1 MATALRSL
9 SPDRT
14 LSEHHVAAGGGG
26 GHSPKSATGG
36 AGGAGT
42 TKDGSSAAMSIIINL
57 EKEKLRLS
65 AAITRDKRTV
75 DDLEKHVTLLQ
86 SHVLAHR
93 SKLGSY
99 NALFMRMPDAD
110 SKAPR
115 QRLGAREAVL
125 GTKRII
131 RRELERLESEVVVAE
146 MKLNR
151 SRERNNVIREKIN
164 QLRREHV
171 TYRHLFEKMEAE
183 LEELK
188 SSIAVV
194 DRAVDSEYSQRDRA
208 YEEMRELAK
217 QFEVDKVE
225 RLQLFRQVTEELESL
240 PATTVAPPTAGGAGG
255 RSPKSSN
262 TGAAGG
268 AGGEGGNSGEDAL
281 RKRVAKA
288 QAKLAKDRFA
298 IEQAH
303 RKLAVFSNAL
313 RRIKAS
319 TGYSK
324 TAEVA
329 TVFNRYEEE
338 KFAKAQLAQRLMD
351 EIESLETAV
360 ASMHEEVT
368 SREAEN
374 ARLKAA
380 RAAQIDSL
388 QRSVSER
395 QGELDET
402 SKAVQRAVTDVK
414 GLFRVIEF
422 AFYALG
428 IRSAMDEANGGKPF
442 VAPTSPG
449 AGGEGGE
456 SGGSPPSPVG
466 GGARGSGGG
475 FGPGGML
482 SPLGIPGSPVF
493 GASGRGMPSP
503 GGRQRSLSMYAG
515 DARTRHAVRSGVS
528 SSSLGAF
535 MGTIESK
542 SAEVIQQYAAV
553 MSRVATGE
561 LQAAAMRAGF
571 AAADG
576 AAARRSAGGGGGDG
590 EDGEDD
596 EERGDDDISAAAAAV
611 QARRAVQ
618 AFAAGSGD
626 AARRLLAN
634 PAALGPSNPPGR
646 VREAITASALMASL
660 AVDSARMAG
669 EMDAATAA
677 AAAAAT
683 AVPGSG
689 ASAGALSPR
698 ATATAG
704 DLAGLAATATGG
716 AEDDSRL
723 LSVAELK
730 AQAQRRLN
738 TDRNIQALKSAA
750 AAAATVLVSAHG
762 GGGGSGGGAPAGGLG
777 TSSTRQR
784 GISFSGR

>member
-1 MATALRSL
+1 
-9 SPDRT
+9 
-14 LSEHHVAAGGGG
+14 
-26 GHSPKSATGG
+26 
-36 AGGAGT
+36 
-42 TKDGSSAAMSIIINL
+42 MSIIINL

-75 DDLEKHVTLLQ
+75 EDLEKHVTLLQ

-188 SSIAVV
+188 SSIGVV
-194 DRAVDSEYSQRDRA
+194 DRAVDSEYAQRDRA

-217 QFEVDKVE
+217 QFELDKVE
-225 RLQLFRQVTEELESL
+225 RLQLFRQVTDELESL
-240 PATTVAPPTAGGAGG
+240 PATTVAQPTAGGAGG
-255 RSPKSSN
+255 RSPKSSA

-268 AGGEGGNSGEDAL
+268 AGGGEGGVNSGEDAL
-281 RKRVAKA
+281 RKRVGKA

-303 RKLAVFSNAL
+303 RKLAVFSSAL

-324 TAEVA
+324 SAEVA

-360 ASMHEEVT
+360 AAMHEEVT
-368 SREAEN
+368 VREAEN

-388 QRSVSER
+388 QRGVSER
-395 QGELDET
+395 QGELEET
-402 SKAVQRAVTDVK
+402 SRSVQRAVGDVK

-428 IRSAMDEANGGKPF
+428 IRGAMDEANGGKPF
-442 VAPTSPG
+442 VAPMSPIAG
-449 AGGEGGE
+449 GMGGGGEGGD
-456 SGGSPPSPVG
+456 GGSPSSPG
-466 GGARGSGGG
+466 GRASGGG
-475 FGPGGML
+475 FGPGAML
-482 SPLGIPGSPVF
+482 SPLGIPGSPAF
-493 GASGRGMPSP
+493 GASGRGGMPSP

-553 MSRVATGE
+553 MSRLATGE

-571 AAADG
+571 AAATDG
-576 AAARRSAGGGGGDG
+576 AARRSGTAGGEGGEEGDDG
-590 EDGEDD
+590 E
-596 EERGDDDISAAAAAV
+596 EEQDDDIASAAAAV

-634 PAALGPSNPPGR
+634 PRRWAPATRPGACARPSPPRRSWPAWRWTAPAWRARWTPPPPPPPLQPRQCPAAAPARVPSARAPRPLR
-646 VREAITASALMASL
+646 ATSPASA
-660 AVDSARMAG
+660 AR
-669 EMDAATAA
+669 AAQARRTTAA
-677 AAAAAT
+677 SC
-683 AVPGSG
+683 PWRS
-689 ASAGALSPR
+689 
-698 ATATAG
+698 
-704 DLAGLAATATGG
+704 
-716 AEDDSRL
+716 
-723 LSVAELK
+723 
-730 AQAQRRLN
+730 
-738 TDRNIQALKSAA
+738 
-750 AAAATVLVSAHG
+750 
-762 GGGGSGGGAPAGGLG
+762 
-777 TSSTRQR
+777 
-784 GISFSGR
+784 